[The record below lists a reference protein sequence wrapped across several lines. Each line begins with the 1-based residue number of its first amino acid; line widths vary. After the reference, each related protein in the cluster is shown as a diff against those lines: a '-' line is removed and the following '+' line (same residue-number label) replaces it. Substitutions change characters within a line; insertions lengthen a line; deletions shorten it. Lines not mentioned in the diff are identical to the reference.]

1 MIILE
6 VTLHQNEGDTGR
18 FDANSSSDIAQQ
30 FETLNFLLS
39 PGQEKHMT

>member
-1 MIILE
+1 MWLCFSVIILE

-30 FETLNFLLS
+30 FETLNF
-39 PGQEKHMT
+39 